1 MFNKYMS
8 IQPKEIISTLS
19 KEDFINCLQNNQ
31 GAFIVKFGAEWCGPC
46 KKIEGLVKNYM
57 NQLPSNVT
65 CAIIDVDD
73 NFEIYAFFK
82 NKKILGGIPAIFA
95 YNKGNMNY
103 IPDNLVIGA
112 DETQIKL
119 FFEKYMKI

>member
-1 MFNKYMS
+1 MS
-8 IQPKEIISTLS
+8 VNQRQIISSLS
-19 KEDFINCLQNNQ
+19 KEEFMNYLQNNK

-46 KKIEGLVKNYM
+46 KKIEGLVKDYM
-57 NQLPSNVT
+57 NLLSSNVT

-82 NKKILGGIPAIFA
+82 NKKVLGGIPAIFA
-95 YNKGNMNY
+95 YNKGNTNY

-119 FFEKYMKI
+119 FFEQYMKI

>member
-1 MFNKYMS
+1 MS

-19 KEDFINCLQNNQ
+19 KEDFMNYLQNNQ

-46 KKIEGLVKNYM
+46 KKIEGLVKNCM

-82 NKKILGGIPAIFA
+82 NKKVLGGIPAIFA
-95 YNKGNMNY
+95 YHKGTTNY

-119 FFEKYMKI
+119 FFEKYMKL